1 MAKRKQ
7 QRKEKAES
15 TLTYKQLARQ
25 RIERKHR
32 RRMLFASAGLAALVT
47 VILAVAV
54 VNELVI
60 KPGQPVAT
68 VNDTNITTEQFQERV
83 RLERSQTIEQILQYA
98 QIFGVEQVTSFAAQL
113 DDYEAVGEQVLD
125 QMADEVLIREGATEL
140 GVSVSEDEAL
150 QYLEEQVGYYR
161 NGTPTPAPTLTPLP
175 SPTPITETVT
185 TPAPTRTPL
194 PTPTVVTEEA
204 FNQFFQQQLDLLK
217 QIEVSRQ
224 TYLDFIETQL
234 LVDKVRTRL
243 MEGEPVEAEQVEAE
257 VLIFTNEDDV
267 NAYLER
273 LQSGESFDDLMAAA
287 RENTEDDINASN
299 IPWTPREELAAQY
312 NQEAADIVFSLA
324 VGERSDV
331 IATPDGQYLIF
342 YVTGHEERP
351 LGASTLRTREDRIF
365 NDWLTGLRDAA
376 EITKYDYWRNR
387 VPHVPALDPRALI
400 PTPTAETG
408 G

>member
-7 QRKEKAES
+7 QRKEKAEA
-15 TLTYKQLARQ
+15 TLTYKQLARV
-25 RIERKHR
+25 RVERKHR
-32 RRMLFASAGLAALVT
+32 RRMLIASAGLATVIT
-47 VILAVAV
+47 VILVVAI

-60 KPGQPVAT
+60 KPGQPVAS

-125 QMADEVLIREGATEL
+125 TMADEVLIKEGAAEL
-140 GVSVSEDEAL
+140 GVSVSDDEVL

-161 NGTPTPAPTLTPLP
+161 NGTPTPAPTFTPLP
-175 SPTPITETVT
+175 SPTPITDTVT
-185 TPAPTRTPL
+185 TPVPTRTPL

-204 FNQFFQQQLDLLK
+204 FNEFFQQQLDVLK
-217 QIEVSRQ
+217 QIGVGRDI
-224 TYLDFIETQL
+224 YLDVLKTQL
-234 LVDKVRTRL
+234 LVDEIRTRL
-243 MEGEPVEAEQVEAE
+243 MEGEPVEAEQVEAQ

-267 NAYLER
+267 NSFLAR
-273 LQSGESFDDLMAAA
+273 LLTGESFEDLVAAA
-287 RENTEDDINASN
+287 REDTEDDINASN
-299 IPWTPREELAAQY
+299 IPWTPREELADQY

-324 VGERSDV
+324 VGEHSDV
-331 IATPDGQYLIF
+331 IVTPDGQYLIF

-351 LGASTLRTREDRIF
+351 LGASTLRAREDRIF
-365 NDWLTGLRDAA
+365 SDWLTGLRDAA
-376 EITKYDYWRNR
+376 EITKYDYWRTR
-387 VPHVPALDPRALI
+387 VPREPVLDPRALI
-400 PTPTAETG
+400 PTPTAESG

>member
-7 QRKEKAES
+7 QRKEKVET

-25 RIERKHR
+25 RVEKKHR
-32 RRMLFASAGLAALVT
+32 RRMLIASAGIAALVT
-47 VILAVAV
+47 IILVVAV

-60 KPGQPVAT
+60 KPGQPVAS
-68 VNDTNITTEQFQERV
+68 VNDTNIGTERFQERV
-83 RLERSQTIEQILQYA
+83 RLERDQIIQQILQYA
-98 QIFGVEQVTSFAAQL
+98 QIFGVEQVTSYADQL
-113 DDYEAVGEQVLD
+113 NDYEAVGEQVLD
-125 QMADEVLIREGATEL
+125 TMADEVLIKEGATEL
-140 GVSVSEDEAL
+140 VVGVSDDEVL

-175 SPTPITETVT
+175 SATPITETVT
-185 TPAPTRTPL
+185 TPTPTRTPF

-217 QIEVSRQ
+217 QIGVSESV
-224 TYLDFIETQL
+224 YLDVLKTQL
-234 LVDKVRTRL
+234 LVDKIRTRL

-267 NAYLER
+267 NTYLAR
-273 LQSGESFDDLMAAA
+273 LQSGESFDDLMTAA
-287 RENTEDDINASN
+287 RENTEDDITATN
-299 IPWTPREELAAQY
+299 IPWTPREELASQY
-312 NQEAADIVFSLA
+312 SQETADVVFSLA

-331 IATPDGQYLIF
+331 IATEDGRFLIF

-351 LGASTLRTREDRIF
+351 LGASILRTREDTIF

-376 EITKYDYWRNR
+376 TIDKYDYWRSR
-387 VPHVPALDPRALI
+387 VPHEPVLDPRFLT
-400 PTPTAETG
+400 PTPMAETG